1 VFVLGHPQGHVV
13 VWQRA
18 HAGMC
23 AQLARAWGNEAFGDV
38 EPRAVVELVAE
49 RHEMGMD
56 GEQPT
61 LDPSTGLPKDFDALS
76 HAEHLPVQFDG
87 PELLAAIEPYAGLL
101 ASLHHQSFYGRTS
114 PLALLTRD
122 GRIERRELRRAARLQ
137 ARLRAQLAPRD
148 EEVERNRRLVRY
160 WDGLSHDLLC
170 RRWPCVRRSVPAAG
184 SAQRDIR
191 LAADAER
198 LTLHPW
204 PLRSERAR
212 VSVTGRLL
220 RDRYSDVEALRAALA
235 DAPEIELAFDL
246 EPA

>member
-1 VFVLGHPQGHVV
+1 

-23 AQLARAWGNEAFGDV
+23 
-38 EPRAVVELVAE
+38 
-49 RHEMGMD
+49 
-56 GEQPT
+56 
-61 LDPSTGLPKDFDALS
+61 
-76 HAEHLPVQFDG
+76 
-87 PELLAAIEPYAGLL
+87 
-101 ASLHHQSFYGRTS
+101 
-114 PLALLTRD
+114 
-122 GRIERRELRRAARLQ
+122 
-137 ARLRAQLAPRD
+137 AQLAPRD

-184 SAQRDIR
+184 GAQREIR

-198 LTLHPW
+198 LTLDPW
-204 PLRSERAR
+204 PLRSEHAR

-235 DAPEIELAFDL
+235 DGPEIELAFDL